1 MSTFFCPYCC
11 SMQQKVEV
19 VQDGQKKLFC
29 SNCGS
34 PAEAAPVELKESAF
48 DRPKVLCIDDDQ
60 LLLALIRETLKS
72 NGFEVITATDGP
84 SGVEIAKKTHP
95 DVILVDVLMPR
106 VSGFE
111 VCRRLRADPG
121 LKATPI
127 IILTAV
133 TDPGLKE
140 KGLEAG
146 ASLAMPKPHDPMQVI
161 SIVEKALALRPKPQT
176 L

>member
-84 SGVEIAKKTHP
+84 SGVDIAKKTHP

-127 IILTAV
+127 IILTAI

-176 L
+176 S